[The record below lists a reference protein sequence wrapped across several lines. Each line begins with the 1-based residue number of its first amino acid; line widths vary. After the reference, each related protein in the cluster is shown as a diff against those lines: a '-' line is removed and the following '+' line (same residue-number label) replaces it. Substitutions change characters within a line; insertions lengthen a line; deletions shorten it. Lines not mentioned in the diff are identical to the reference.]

1 MKNAPVRI
9 LILTTFVAFIGCL
22 SASAEGEKSA
32 AAAQIDRD
40 VDTSLQKLY
49 ETTPAAEVLR
59 EKAKAVLVFP
69 SVVKGGLMIGAHY
82 GKGALRK
89 GGETVGYYNTF
100 AASYGLQIGVQA
112 FGYAMFLMNDK
123 AIEYL
128 DSSEGWELGVGPTI
142 VVLDTG
148 AAKSLTST
156 TLKDDVYAFIFDQKG
171 VMAGIGL
178 QGSKI
183 SRITP

>member
-1 MKNAPVRI
+1 MKKPTTLI
-9 LILTTFVAFIGCL
+9 LILTAFIVLAGYQP
-22 SASAEGEKSA
+22 SAAKDEKST

-40 VDTSLQKLY
+40 VDTTLKKLY
-49 ETTPAAEVLR
+49 ETTPAAETLR
-59 EKAKAVLVFP
+59 EKAKGVLVFP
-69 SVVKGGLMIGAHY
+69 SVVKGGFMLGAHY

-89 GGETVGYYNTF
+89 EDKTVGYYNTF
-100 AASYGLQIGVQA
+100 AVSYGLQIGVQS

-128 DSSEGWELGVGPTI
+128 DSSEGWEIGVGPTI

-171 VMAGIGL
+171 LMAGIGL

-183 SRITP
+183 SKINP

>member
-1 MKNAPVRI
+1 
-9 LILTTFVAFIGCL
+9 
-22 SASAEGEKSA
+22 
-32 AAAQIDRD
+32 
-40 VDTSLQKLY
+40 
-49 ETTPAAEVLR
+49 
-59 EKAKAVLVFP
+59 
-69 SVVKGGLMIGAHY
+69 MIGAHY